1 VLQTQYSLYT
11 LIFGILILSILK
23 WIAILLVPK
32 IKERKTVSYD
42 ENHFFKHW
50 TYLGLNDVLG
60 ILSKWIDKFFLVYL
74 LSAADFAIFFNGS
87 FEIPLFGLLITV
99 AGIFLTT
106 EISADLFSTERIKK
120 IFTETFN
127 TLSTIVFPLFF
138 FLFFFRAE
146 LFSLAFQDKYQAS
159 LPIFVISIFILPL
172 RINNYTVILQCFS
185 KGNIILWGAFI
196 DILIAVISM
205 IILYPIMGT
214 RGIALSIVI
223 STAIQSVYYIWH
235 SAKVLHI
242 KTIQLIPL
250 KNLLIKW
257 VFYAAIFYSAS
268 LLLQS
273 TSLLIKLGCGSIIAV
288 IIILIGS
295 WKYISFI
302 LKPSSKK

>member
-23 WIAILLVPK
+23 WIVILLVPK
-32 IKERKTVSYD
+32 IKGSNTISYD
-42 ENHFFKHW
+42 EKHFFKHW
-50 TYLGLNDVLG
+50 AYLGLNDVLG
-60 ILSKWIDKFFLVYL
+60 ILSKWVDKFFLVYL

-106 EISADLFSTERIKK
+106 EISADLFSTEK
-120 IFTETFN
+120 IERLYRETFN
-127 TLSTIVFPLFF
+127 TLSTLVFPLFF
-138 FLFFFRAE
+138 FLFFFRSE

-172 RINNYTVILQCFS
+172 RINNYSSILQCFS

-196 DILIAVISM
+196 DILIAVVCM

-242 KTIQLIPL
+242 KTMQLIPI
-250 KNLLIKW
+250 KNLIIKW
-257 VFYAAIFYSAS
+257 LLYAAIFYGAS

-273 TSLLIKLGCGSIIAV
+273 TSLLIKLGCGAIITV
-288 IIILIGS
+288 IIITIGS
-295 WKYISFI
+295 WRYIMPI
-302 LKPSSKK
+302 LKPSSK